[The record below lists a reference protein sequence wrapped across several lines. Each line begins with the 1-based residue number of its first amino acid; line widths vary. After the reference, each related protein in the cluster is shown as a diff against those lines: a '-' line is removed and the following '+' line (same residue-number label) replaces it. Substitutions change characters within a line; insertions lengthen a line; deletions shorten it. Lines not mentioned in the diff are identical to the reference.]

1 MDIAHKAQLLKSA
14 RALIIAL
21 EADNQQGIDAQL
33 ATLTQERENSL
44 YLEVGKLTRQLHAA
58 LNNFNIDSRI
68 ADITEVDIPDTRE
81 RLNYIIDATEQAAHK
96 TLQVVDDTLN
106 VIDIIQQTTQD
117 LTQQWESSL
126 TSDLSVE
133 DSLTLQEDLS
143 SYFIS
148 AKQHAEKIQTNLTE
162 ITLAQGYQ
170 DLTGQVIRQVTDLV
184 EEVET
189 NLVYLIKM
197 ASEHQPL
204 KQNPPPSAEAVDP
217 IKGEGPQMNA
227 VDKANVMAN
236 QYDVDDLL
244 SSLGF

>member
-1 MDIAHKAQLLKSA
+1 MDIDHKAQLLESA

-21 EADNQQGIDAQL
+21 EADNQQDIDAQL
-33 ATLTQERENSL
+33 ATLTQERETNL
-44 YLEVGKLTRQLHAA
+44 YLEIGKLTRQLHAA

-68 ADITEVDIPDTRE
+68 ANITEVGIPDTRE

-96 TLQVVDDTLN
+96 TLQVVDDTVN

-117 LTQQWESSL
+117 LTQRWQSSL
-126 TSDLSVE
+126 TSNLSAK
-133 DSLTLQEDLS
+133 DSLTLQHDIS
-143 SYFIS
+143 NYFIS
-148 AKQHAEKIQTNLTE
+148 AKQHAEKIQTNLSE

-189 NLVYLIKM
+189 NLVHLIKV

-204 KQNPPPSAEAVDP
+204 KQNTTSSTEAVDP
-217 IKGEGPQMNA
+217 IKAEGPQMNA
-227 VDKANVMAN
+227 ADKANVMAN
-236 QYDVDDLL
+236 QDDVDDLL